1 LRGLCHIGV
10 FPASRFVQAGLGRNV
25 AAAMTIRETPPPV
38 PALVSAIAPVFAAIF
53 ILIAGNGLQNT
64 LVPMR
69 GALEGFSPT
78 AIGVV
83 GSVYFI
89 GMLAGSWAAPPI
101 IRRVGHIRAF
111 AAYAAVAGS
120 ATLSFSIF
128 VNPWAWGGA
137 RMIVGFCLAGL
148 YSAAESWLNDKA
160 ENTNR
165 GRVLGAYNVVHFCG
179 SATGQQILR
188 LDDPKSFALFSGAGA
203 LFMLSMVPL
212 AMTRT
217 EPPKVPERG
226 RIDVRG
232 IYRASPL
239 AAVGVFLIGWA
250 NGSFWSLL
258 PVYGTGLGLTS
269 IQIADLMTVLIL
281 GCALGPFPVGWISD
295 RTDRRYVLAG
305 LALCAFAIEVGLT
318 IVGKPSIPLLYVCAF
333 LLGVCIPVMYGQ
345 LQAHTA
351 DRAGRERM
359 LEISSTLLFIY
370 CLGAILGPFT
380 ASEAMARFGPA
391 AFQVHN
397 AAIHLALALFV
408 LWRLIQRGKP
418 PASGTAEG
426 AQQAA
431 QTARRTVG

>member
-1 LRGLCHIGV
+1 MID
-10 FPASRFVQAGLGRNV
+10 Q
-25 AAAMTIRETPPPV
+25 ETPSPV

-69 GALEGFSPT
+69 GALEGFSQT
-78 AIGVV
+78 AIGAV

-89 GMLAGSWAAPPI
+89 GMLAGSWAAPGI

-111 AAYAAVAGS
+111 AAYAAVAGT

-128 VNPWAWGGA
+128 IDPWFWGAA

-148 YSAAESWLNDKA
+148 YSAAESWINDKA

-188 LDDPKSFALFSGAGA
+188 LDDPRSFTLFSGAGA

-226 RIDVRG
+226 RIDVTG
-232 IYRASPL
+232 LYRASPL
-239 AAVGVFLIGWA
+239 AAIGVFLIGWA
-250 NGSFWSLL
+250 NGAFWSLL

-269 IQIADLMTVLIL
+269 TQVADLMTALIL

-295 RTDRRYVLAG
+295 RTDRRRVLAG
-305 LALCAFAIEVGLT
+305 LAIIAFAIEVGLT
-318 IVGKPSIPLLYVCAF
+318 IVGKPSIPLLYACAF
-333 LLGVCIPVMYGQ
+333 LLGICIPVMYAQ
-345 LQAHTA
+345 LSAHTA

-370 CLGAILGPFT
+370 CLGAILGPIA
-380 ASEAMARFGPA
+380 ASEAMARFGMP
-391 AFQVHN
+391 AFQAHN
-397 AAIHLALALFV
+397 AAIHLVLALFV
-408 LWRLIQRGKP
+408 LWRLMQRGKP
-418 PASGTAEG
+418 PGGASETAG
-426 AQQAA
+426 AVQEAAA

>member
-1 LRGLCHIGV
+1 M
-10 FPASRFVQAGLGRNV
+10 
-25 AAAMTIRETPPPV
+25 AATVRPQRTNRETPPPV
-38 PALVSAIAPVFAAIF
+38 LALVSAIAPVFAAIF
-53 ILIAGNGLQNT
+53 ILIAGHGLQNT

-69 GALEGFSPT
+69 GALEGFSQT
-78 AIGVV
+78 AIGAV
-83 GSVYFI
+83 GSIYFV

-111 AAYAAVAGS
+111 AAYAAVAGA

-128 VNPWAWGGA
+128 VNPFAWGGA
-137 RMIVGFCLAGL
+137 RMIVGFCTAGL
-148 YSAAESWLNDKA
+148 YCAAESWLNDKA

-188 LDDPKSFALFSGAGA
+188 LDEPRSFALFSGAGA

-217 EPPKVPERG
+217 EPPRVPERG

-250 NGSFWSLL
+250 NGAFWSLL

-269 IQIADLMTVLIL
+269 AQIADLMTVLIL

-295 RTDRRYVLAG
+295 RTDRRHVLTG
-305 LALCAFAIEVGLT
+305 LALVAFAIEAWLTYVGT
-318 IVGKPSIPLLYVCAF
+318 PSVRTLYVCVF
-333 LLGVCIPVMYGQ
+333 FLGVSIPVMYGQ

-359 LEISSTLLFIY
+359 LEIGSTLLFIY
-370 CLGAILGPFT
+370 CLGAILGPFVV
-380 ASEAMARFGPA
+380 SEAIGRFGIPA
-391 AFQVHN
+391 FHAHN
-397 AAIHLALALFV
+397 ATIHLILALFV
-408 LWRLIQRGKP
+408 IWRLMQRSSP
-418 PASGTAEG
+418 PGGGGSDSRE
-426 AQQAA
+426 QAVEA
-431 QTARRTVG
+431 ARRTIG